1 MSIPVGL
8 WSLAVAPG
16 QEPEVVSP
24 PADLKITNVALGEK
38 LADEKGRTTIKLSYA
53 SIPDDG
59 SDEDDDEEDEE
70 KQPAVNLVS
79 TVITSLTPGKIE
91 QSTVDIT
98 LFKDEDYVIEAVGKN
113 TIYLT
118 GYYVDQTG
126 PDMDMS
132 DMSDMESEDDFDLRE
147 VSSDVEVDPAEIDSD
162 GSRFEDVD
170 DEEKAET
177 KPAKRPRE
185 SDAMDTDAPKP
196 SKAEKKK
203 NKKMK
208 AENGTAVPSGTD
220 TKEGEKSGD
229 SEKKPEVKEKKKKEK
244 KEKEKESKSVELPGG
259 LKIVDAKIGTGPMS
273 KAGNKLKMRYIG
285 KLDNGKVFDSN
296 TKGKPFTFRLS
307 GTNTSIGWDQG
318 LVGMQAGG
326 ERVIVV
332 PPQLGY
338 GKKPS
343 GPIPPNSRLTFE
355 CKLLEIN

>member
-1 MSIPVGL
+1 MS
-8 WSLAVAPG
+8 SLGCTCYPNI
-16 QEPEVVSP
+16 
-24 PADLKITNVALGEK
+24 L
-38 LADEKGRTTIKLSYA
+38 
-53 SIPDDG
+53 
-59 SDEDDDEEDEE
+59 
-70 KQPAVNLVS
+70 
-79 TVITSLTPGKIE
+79 TVCH
-91 QSTVDIT
+91 
-98 LFKDEDYVIEAVGKN
+98 
-113 TIYLT
+113 
-118 GYYVDQTG
+118 
-126 PDMDMS
+126 
-132 DMSDMESEDDFDLRE
+132 
-147 VSSDVEVDPAEIDSD
+147 
-162 GSRFEDVD
+162 SRFEDVD

-296 TKGKPFTFRLS
+296 TKGKPVRFTDHFTVTFSNPSFVVHLQARCR
-307 GTNTSIGWDQG
+307 GGDQRH
-318 LVGMQAGG
+318 VN
-326 ERVIVV
+326 R
-332 PPQLGY
+332 
-338 GKKPS
+338 
-343 GPIPPNSRLTFE
+343 
-355 CKLLEIN
+355 